1 VIGPAQARAPGAGLA
16 SLFAAARARLG
27 LITLLFVLAGGG
39 WWWTLGQMRGMDN
52 GPWTGLG
59 TLGWFL
65 GVWVVMM
72 AAMMF
77 PSVAPTV
84 ALYSR
89 MSSERLS
96 VAPLVFAA
104 GYLLTWTGAG
114 LLAFSIAFGG
124 DRVAG
129 DVLAWNRAGRWVAGG
144 TLVLAAVYELTPLKD
159 VCLGKCRSPLG
170 LLLGSWRGGRRG
182 AVRMGARNGAWCV
195 GCCWPL
201 MASLFAL
208 GVMSITWMAV
218 VAALIAAEKTVPW
231 RRVAVYGTTAILL
244 ALGVL
249 LFTAPD
255 AVPGL
260 RILGGS
266 RMRKQKNQMSK

>member
-1 VIGPAQARAPGAGLA
+1 VIAPAQEGAPGTSLA
-16 SLFAAARARLG
+16 PAFAAARARLG
-27 LITLLFVLAGGG
+27 LITLLFILAGIG
-39 WWWTLGQMRGMDN
+39 WWWTADQMRGMDA

-59 TLGWFL
+59 TLGWFV

-77 PSVAPTV
+77 PSVSPTV

-89 MSSERLS
+89 MGGERTPLS
-96 VAPLVFAA
+96 ALLFAA

-114 LLAFSIAFGG
+114 VLAFLIAFGG
-124 DRVAG
+124 HRVAG
-129 DVLAWNRAGRWVAGG
+129 DVLAWDRAGRWVAGG

-170 LLLGSWRGGRRG
+170 LLLSSWRGGRTG
-182 AVRMGARNGAWCV
+182 AVRMGMRNGAWCV
-195 GCCWPL
+195 GCCWAL

-218 VAALIAAEKTVPW
+218 VAGLIAVEKTVPW

-255 AVPGL
+255 AIPGL
-260 RILGGS
+260 TIPGGNS
-266 RMRKQKNQMSK
+266 MPMQQQMNP